1 MERHDTK
8 LEDEAL
14 LIEWDDEW
22 VEIGPLDA
30 VLDLFD
36 GETYEIEY
44 DDAQSKVPWLE
55 SDLEDNTLSFDVVET
70 VTDMDFDDEFTEEV
84 VEAPLDSEGNQGHP
98 LRTET
103 FVAKMIEIWEAQ
115 GASGEGEALG
125 SGE

>member
-8 LEDEAL
+8 LEDETL
-14 LIEWDDEW
+14 FVEFEGEW

-30 VLDLFD
+30 LLDLFG

-44 DDAQSKVPWLE
+44 DDTQSKVPWLE
-55 SDLEDNTLSFDVVET
+55 DSLEDNTLSFDVVET

-84 VEAPLDSEGNQGHP
+84 VEQPLDSTGNQGHP

-115 GASGEGEALG
+115 GATG
-125 SGE
+125 

>member
-8 LEDEAL
+8 LEDETL

-22 VEIGPLDA
+22 VEIGTLDA
-30 VLDLFD
+30 LLDLFG

-55 SDLEDNTLSFDVVET
+55 NSLEDNTLSFDVVET

-84 VEAPLDSEGNQGHP
+84 VEAPLDSVGNQGHP

-115 GASGEGEALG
+115 GATGEEEALG
-125 SGE
+125 SGT